1 MKILHITP
9 STNGYEEAIL
19 ISNAIDKT
27 NNLILI
33 EKDGKKFMTGGFIIN
48 DTSQIRNILDEIP
61 KKDQFDFV
69 KSFKM
74 DPFVKFYADKNDL
87 EEIKK

>member
-33 EKDGKKFMTGGFIIN
+33 EKDGKKFMTGGFYN
-48 DTSQIRNILDEIP
+48 
-61 KKDQFDFV
+61 
-69 KSFKM
+69 
-74 DPFVKFYADKNDL
+74 
-87 EEIKK
+87 